1 MKYYPLYLLVKNYS
15 YNNFIFRSLLERES
29 YIVVMNFGSETE
41 TVVLSND
48 VENLKDEL
56 YVYLGSENSAYNPG

>member
-1 MKYYPLYLLVKNYS
+1 MHCIFLLIIILNHL
-15 YNNFIFRSLLERES
+15 IFRSLLERES

-48 VENLKDEL
+48 VKNLKDEL
-56 YVYLGSENSAYNPG
+56 YVYLGSENCAYNTG